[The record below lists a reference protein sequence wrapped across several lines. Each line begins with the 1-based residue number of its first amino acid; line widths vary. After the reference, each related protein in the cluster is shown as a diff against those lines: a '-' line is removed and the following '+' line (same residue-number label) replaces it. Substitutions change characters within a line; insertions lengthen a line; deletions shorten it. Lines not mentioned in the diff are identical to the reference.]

1 MATVT
6 KPIALDESLHTT
18 EQTPRNVADVLAQE
32 LARIAGR
39 QASDVNY
46 DNTDSGLTADNVQN
60 AIDELKSDIPT
71 VNDGTLTIQQNGETK
86 GTFTANQSGNST
98 VNIETPTTD
107 IQTAVDEFETY
118 NGGLLSECK
127 VTLSPI
133 QDLHGYD
140 SPWVGGAG
148 KNLFNPTA
156 LTTTTDGVTFTNN
169 GDGTYTLNGTATA
182 DIDFPI
188 ESFSVPT
195 PNVQYKMVGCPSG
208 LSSNAFL
215 QIRGTSWYD
224 NGNGSI
230 ATTGDTSVHPVQIRV
245 KNGAT
250 FNNVVFK
257 PMFSLDTTITYADF
271 EPYENICPISGHTQV
286 DATRTGKNLVKFP
299 QKTETSSG
307 VAFTLNANGSV
318 QIVGTASGG
327 NAYFNI
333 YNWSTFANTV
343 LFAFRGKTLK
353 LAGGNNNIRYTI
365 AYRKDSSSTPTE
377 IHDTG
382 NHPTITF
389 PTDPTYQIYVALRVT
404 NGVTVNETIIPMLL
418 MPDETDTTPEL
429 YQGQTVT
436 VNLGGTY
443 YSGTLDVVSGEFVVT
458 HGYKVFD
465 GSETWNV
472 TDANRRVTSPVY
484 DALVITDSSKKAD
497 MWCNSYPTT
506 TNLDTYL
513 GNLGISL
520 ENKRIFISDGSGNM
534 DVNAFK
540 VLLQNNP
547 LQVAYPLATPLTN
560 QLSPTMVKALVGE
573 NHLSAPLDGQDI
585 TESKYKQTFTFDDVI
600 AYIQSL
606 S

>member
-6 KPIALDESLHTT
+6 KPIALDESLNTT

-39 QASDVNY
+39 QASDVDY
-46 DNTDSGLTADNVQN
+46 DNTDSGLTADNVQD

-127 VTLSPI
+127 VALVPVQSGSGDP
-133 QDLHGYD
+133 Y
-140 SPWVGGAG
+140 PAGGG
-148 KNLFNPTA
+148 KNKFGGFVYSVTQDGITA
-156 LTTTTDGVTFTNN
+156 SFDGSGKVTLQGTASASTYIPDRTIAINN
-169 GDGTYTLNGTATA
+169 GYVFTLTAGTYTISTTNIPSQARIEVVKTDGTTIKIGDGSFTLTESTTIIVRLFITSGAVISNLITVNIQLEVGSTATDYA
-182 DIDFPI
+182 PY
-188 ESFSVPT
+188 S
-195 PNVQYKMVGCPSG
+195 NV
-208 LSSNAFL
+208 
-215 QIRGTSWYD
+215 R
-224 NGNGSI
+224 
-230 ATTGDTSVHPVQIRV
+230 
-245 KNGAT
+245 
-250 FNNVVFK
+250 
-257 PMFSLDTTITYADF
+257 
-271 EPYENICPISGHTQV
+271 PISGHTQV
-286 DATRTGKNLVKFP
+286 DVDISNPNLIEEMQAGVWLATNGTYSVIAGYCCSKKFRIAPNKTYNVFATADATIGTDNAVLFYDENDNYLGQNTGGIIRSTTVP
-299 QKTETSSG
+299 
-307 VAFTLNANGSV
+307 FTF
-318 QIVGTASGG
+318 TAPS
-327 NAYFNI
+327 NAY
-333 YNWSTFANTV
+333 YCA
-343 LFAFRGKTLK
+343 LDLK
-353 LAGGNNNIRYTI
+353 VSLSDLLTA
-365 AYRKDSSSTPTE
+365 E
-377 IHDTG
+377 IVVDKE
-382 NHPTITF
+382 
-389 PTDPTYQIYVALRVT
+389 QI
-404 NGVTVNETIIPMLL
+404 
-418 MPDETDTTPEL
+418 
-429 YQGQTVT
+429 T

-472 TDANRRVTSPVY
+472 ADANRRVTSPVY

-547 LQVAYPLATPLTN
+547 LQVAYPLATPLTI

-573 NHLSAPLDGQDI
+573 NHLSAPLEGQEI
-585 TESKYKQTFTFDDVI
+585 TESKYKQMFTFDDVI

>member
-6 KPIALDESLHTT
+6 KPIALDESLNTT

-46 DNTDSGLTADNVQN
+46 DNTDSGLTADNVQD

-107 IQTAVDEFETY
+107 IQTAVDEFSTY
-118 NGGLLSECK
+118 NGGLLSSLK
-127 VTLSPI
+127 V
-133 QDLHGYD
+133 
-140 SPWVGGAG
+140 
-148 KNLFNPTA
+148 A
-156 LTTTTDGVTFTNN
+156 LV
-169 GDGTYTLNGTATA
+169 
-182 DIDFPI
+182 
-188 ESFSVPT
+188 
-195 PNVQYKMVGCPSG
+195 
-208 LSSNAFL
+208 
-215 QIRGTSWYD
+215 
-224 NGNGSI
+224 
-230 ATTGDTSVHPVQIRV
+230 PVQS
-245 KNGAT
+245 GSGDPSPD
-250 FNNVVFK
+250 NVR
-257 PMFSLDTTITYADF
+257 
-271 EPYENICPISGHTQV
+271 PISGHTQV
-286 DATRTGKNLVKFP
+286 DVDISNPNLIEEMQAGVWLATNGTYSVIAGYCCSKKFRIAPNKTYNVFATADATIGTDNAVLFYDENDNYLGQNTGGIIRSTTVP
-299 QKTETSSG
+299 
-307 VAFTLNANGSV
+307 FTF
-318 QIVGTASGG
+318 TAPS
-327 NAYFNI
+327 NAY
-333 YNWSTFANTV
+333 YCA
-343 LFAFRGKTLK
+343 LDLK
-353 LAGGNNNIRYTI
+353 VSLSDLLTA
-365 AYRKDSSSTPTE
+365 E
-377 IHDTG
+377 IVVDKE
-382 NHPTITF
+382 
-389 PTDPTYQIYVALRVT
+389 QI
-404 NGVTVNETIIPMLL
+404 
-418 MPDETDTTPEL
+418 
-429 YQGQTVT
+429 T

-472 TDANRRVTSPVY
+472 TDANRRVTSRVY

-547 LQVAYPLATPLTN
+547 LQVAYPLATPLTI